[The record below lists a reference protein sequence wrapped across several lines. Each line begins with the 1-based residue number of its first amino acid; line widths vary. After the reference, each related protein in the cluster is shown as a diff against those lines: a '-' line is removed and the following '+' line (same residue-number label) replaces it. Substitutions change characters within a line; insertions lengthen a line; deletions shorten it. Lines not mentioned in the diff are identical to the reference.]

1 MWLLIFSPVSKGLEG
16 GVNLGPG
23 LLKKQHIEIFSVDN
37 FVLPKKDL
45 VMKPFVLN
53 MVLFKKMILE

>member
-1 MWLLIFSPVSKGLEG
+1 MSKWLEG

-37 FVLPKKDL
+37 FVLPKKHL